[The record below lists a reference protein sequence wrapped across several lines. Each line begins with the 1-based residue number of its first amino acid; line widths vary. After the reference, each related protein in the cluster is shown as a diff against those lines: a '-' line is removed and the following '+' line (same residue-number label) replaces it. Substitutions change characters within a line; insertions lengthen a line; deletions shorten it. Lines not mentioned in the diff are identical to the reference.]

1 MGWSLCDLGWFH
13 YDIVNSRA
21 GLAQAGGR
29 DEVLAH
35 WDYHCHRLMTWPGP
49 GLPWYIAAAL
59 WPGPGPNIA
68 NLIRHTRITVSPS
81 SSPSPCREQVQCTW
95 PQWRCCFITSTDFPP
110 RRVSILKLNQRVKYF
125 YYQFN
130 YPGPSKHYLWY
141 FWRCMERQGRV
152 LKMNYLWDLWCI
164 LWDSRVLQKTFMKN
178 RFAFKIYLS
187 IYDVEFYGHNTNFW
201 TWMFSHTAGME
212 MRGPQGVFRCGSSG
226 FFEIFPSPFASFHK
240 VCTYTAHLHIAPCTD
255 WPCSLHHWHL
265 QGRLI

>member
-21 GLAQAGGR
+21 GLAQAGAR

-178 RFAFKIYLS
+178 RFAFKIYLFMMLS
-187 IYDVEFYGHNTNFW
+187 SMDIIRI
-201 TWMFSHTAGME
+201 S
-212 MRGPQGVFRCGSSG
+212 GPEC
-226 FFEIFPSPFASFHK
+226 FPTQLAWKWEALK
-240 VCTYTAHLHIAPCTD
+240 VCFDVVLQVSLKFSLLLLHLSTKCA
-255 WPCSLHHWHL
+255 
-265 QGRLI
+265 LIPPIFT